1 MFQFFRRLLNHRIGI
16 ENPQQPENQ
25 NNMINMTQPAPP
37 ESFIARDLRERMERS
52 RVNDA
57 LQLQARRERERNGD
71 PIVQVINMLRGTEPI
86 VPIRVQQHVNI
97 PLNTVRRNHN
107 TIYVPPNA

>member
-25 NNMINMTQPAPP
+25 NNMINMTQPQP
-37 ESFIARDLRERMERS
+37 ESFIARDLRLRMERS

-57 LQLQARRERERNGD
+57 LQLQATRERERNGV

-86 VPIRVQQHVNI
+86 VPIRVQQHVNV
-97 PLNTVRRNHN
+97 PPVRRNHN